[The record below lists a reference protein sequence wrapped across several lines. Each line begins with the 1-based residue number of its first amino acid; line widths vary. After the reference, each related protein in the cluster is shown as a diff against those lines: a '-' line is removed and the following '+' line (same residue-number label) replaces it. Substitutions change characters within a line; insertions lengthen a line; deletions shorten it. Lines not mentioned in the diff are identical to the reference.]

1 MGRAV
6 LVLLLL
12 LTGTA
17 LACPPAFEAPGP
29 APNAAAALDVGPRS
43 DDSQGAAIAFALMGL
58 CGFAFA
64 LTRANAVRRT
74 FATSHHMADAELDL
88 VKSVARA
95 QRGRTELFV
104 VACALAVAA
113 IMSLPL
119 AIEARAVLAMTPALL
134 MTTGFVAL
142 CRLQL
147 LVGLRAEP
155 QLRTMSHGHYLFAA
169 RGKRLVGWVAAPPA
183 LVARASNLPIATLRQ

>member
-1 MGRAV
+1 MMGRAV
-6 LVLLLL
+6 LVLLL

-17 LACPPAFEAPGP
+17 LACPYAFDAGEP
-29 APNAAAALDVGPRS
+29 APRTAAALTVGGAA
-43 DDSQGAAIAFALMGL
+43 DDSQGAAIALMGL

-74 FATSHHMADAELDL
+74 FATSHHMVDAELDL
-88 VKSVARA
+88 VKRVARA

-104 VACALAVAA
+104 IACALAVAA

-119 AIEARAVLAMTPALL
+119 ALGARAVLAMTPAML
-134 MTTGFVAL
+134 MATGFVAL

-147 LVGLRAEP
+147 LVGLRPEP

-183 LVARASNLPIATLRQ
+183 LVARASHLPVATLRQ